1 MSKIKLKYFGP
12 IRNGLQEDDGW
23 IELKKVTAFVGNQG
37 SGKSIVAKLISTFA
51 WMEKALVRGDY
62 NIKWFKSQGRFK
74 NQFLTYH
81 RIENYLSGYSVLF
94 DETEIEY
101 QGDAYYF
108 KYDHGNLLIKEIT
121 KDVYYLPQI
130 MYVPSERNF
139 ISIVKTPKALK
150 LTSDSLIEFVTE
162 FDKAK
167 NEIQGSLRLPV
178 NNVAIEYDKFTDS
191 VNIKGNDYKL
201 KLAESSSGFQSFVP
215 LFLVSW
221 FLSNTVKHQSEI
233 SKEPMSSDEL
243 QRFKKGVADIWSN
256 PNFTEEQ
263 RRAALSVLSAKF
275 NKTAF
280 LNIVEEPEQNL
291 FPSSQWEMLQSLL
304 EFNNYSTGNKLIM
317 TTHSPYIINFLSLSI
332 QGAYLRNKISKSNK
346 KIELLSK
353 LEKVVSSKSI
363 ISSENVV
370 VYQFNESSG
379 SIKKL
384 VSPEGIPSDN
394 NLLNNMLKEGNE
406 LFDKLLEIEEEI

>member
-1 MSKIKLKYFGP
+1 
-12 IRNGLQEDDGW
+12 
-23 IELKKVTAFVGNQG
+23 
-37 SGKSIVAKLISTFA
+37 
-51 WMEKALVRGDY
+51 
-62 NIKWFKSQGRFK
+62 
-74 NQFLTYH
+74 
-81 RIENYLSGYSVLF
+81 
-94 DETEIEY
+94 
-101 QGDAYYF
+101 
-108 KYDHGNLLIKEIT
+108 
-121 KDVYYLPQI
+121 
-130 MYVPSERNF
+130 VPSERNF